1 MKKQRSLLNILLTSL
16 CLLMFSAKTFA
27 TNTIINAFKNMSF
40 IKIQASEDSFVDEIL
55 GTTDKLR

>member
-1 MKKQRSLLNILLTSL
+1 MKKPQSFVNILLTSL
-16 CLLMFSAKTFA
+16 FLLMLSSKTFA
-27 TNTIINAFKNMSF
+27 TNTVINAFKNMSF